1 MKKLIVLLWMGLG
14 TPAYAALV
22 QSTGL
27 QCADAATT
35 QPFSFATLP
44 VVNNY
49 VFVFSSR
56 YAPGTGTLSVTDN
69 QSNSYTN
76 AIQNGNASTNETIAY
91 AKVTT
96 SSGTFTITL
105 SMVGSASGNYYCSD
119 AIEWNNIS
127 AATPFDV
134 STSNS
139 GSGMSQNTGTTGA
152 TAQANELV
160 LVCLSGDGGNP
171 MNISTPA
178 ATGYTSLAVQ
188 QNASAHMGFEASYKT
203 VAATGT
209 QTGTWTTTVTSTWA
223 AGIATFKIDVVAGGV
238 TPRLTMLGVGP

>member
-1 MKKLIVLLWMGLG
+1 MAAECHRDPAGSEHHREHQSGNECDDRHHRGYGQCHASCGTAAAPSSTDSSARNEKMKKLIVLLWMGLG

-171 MNISTPA
+171 MNI
-178 ATGYTSLAVQ
+178 
-188 QNASAHMGFEASYKT
+188 
-203 VAATGT
+203 
-209 QTGTWTTTVTSTWA
+209 
-223 AGIATFKIDVVAGGV
+223 
-238 TPRLTMLGVGP
+238 